1 MAIKINN
8 NYCVSLHLCCFTL
21 NVLIFYTQIHL
32 THVFAHESLL
42 FYIVRPRTFWQPFCI
57 AILSFYCFFF
67 YIPHR
72 IYFIL
77 FCFSCQDFL
86 MILFRARKLNFTLD
100 LSNFPPKTFI
110 SFYIQFSRY
119 AFYLPPLPF
128 PTYLHSKKC
137 LLASKCFLLE
147 HFFSISSNRSHE

>member
-1 MAIKINN
+1 MLLYPK
-8 NYCVSLHLCCFTL
+8 CVDSLHTNSPNTCICSRKSSFLYRQT
-21 NVLIFYTQIHL
+21 
-32 THVFAHESLL
+32 AHILA
-42 FYIVRPRTFWQPFCI
+42 
-57 AILSFYCFFF
+57 AILYRNSLFLLLLF

-128 PTYLHSKKC
+128 PTYLHSKKM
-137 LLASKCFLLE
+137 
-147 HFFSISSNRSHE
+147 SNRKQVLSFRTFLFDIIEQIA